1 MRFTF
6 VPESRPLE
14 GYTIKRAIHRGGFGE
29 VYYALSDAGKEV
41 ALKLLHN
48 NMEVELRGVSQCLNL
63 KHPNLVTIFD
73 IRQDSEQEHWIVME
87 YVGGQSLYDVLCKHP
102 SGMPLPE
109 ILTWLDGMTAGLS
122 FLHDRGLVH
131 RDLKPAN
138 IFSDAGIVK
147 IGDVGLSKYIS
158 DSRRSAQTQS
168 VGTVYYMAPEVAR
181 GRYGREVDVYS
192 MGIMLCEMM
201 TGHVPFE
208 GETTA
213 EILMKHLTAEPDLTR
228 LPNAVRMVLAAAL
241 EKDPARR
248 IASVDLLRQRF
259 VEAVTNPQSANVPK
273 VSATPPPQPTQTHSE
288 NSTAD
293 FSSRPVDEFQPAQPT
308 TMAQLQQYFDE
319 HIPYS
324 VKWMLSIAFLT
335 LLVNSGTTGPRNT
348 IPEILVISIILGAL
362 GAWLLPSAKSKLRT
376 AADQMRSRGP
386 ATSTATPVIVSADPA
401 LPGRGQATHQ
411 RPKVSPVILRTASP
425 TTLRTIPLSQRL
437 VAITSSMALS
447 MSSVLVV
454 SLLLYFAT
462 PVLPS
467 EADALFFAIATL
479 MVTWAVIIPSRLM
492 EGTRIEPWYRR
503 IVLGGCGAIAGG
515 VVGRMARFLMLEESA
530 MLKSSGRGYLE
541 RLSSLSTDTNTPT
554 LAGFVIFLT
563 LLFFV
568 RRWWWQ
574 ADSFRKHRL
583 RISSALATAFI
594 AMLLARLTAF
604 PVTFAGTLALAVS
617 VVVQLSSAWTPID
630 QRFLSAG
637 SVETG
642 RRR

>member
-102 SGMPLPE
+102 SGMPLSE

-228 LPNAVRMVLAAAL
+228 LPHAVRTVLAAAL
-241 EKDPARR
+241 EKDPAQR
-248 IASVDLLRQRF
+248 IPSVDLLRQQF
-259 VEAVTNPQSANVPK
+259 VEAITNPQSANRPK
-273 VSATPPPQPTQTHSE
+273 VPATPPPTATQTHVS
-288 NSTAD
+288 NSAATS
-293 FSSRPVDEFQPAQPT
+293 SSRPDGEFPPAQLT
-308 TMAQLQQYFDE
+308 TMARLQQFFDDR
-319 HIPYS
+319 IPYS

-335 LLVNSGTTGPRNT
+335 LLINSGTTGPRNT

-362 GAWLLPSAKSKLRT
+362 GAWLLPSAKSRLRT
-376 AADQMRSRGP
+376 AVDHMRSRGP
-386 ATSTATPVIVSADPA
+386 ATSNVPPVIASSDPA
-401 LPGRGQATHQ
+401 VPARGNAIHQ
-411 RPKVSPVILRTASP
+411 RPKASPVILRNASP
-425 TTLRTIPLSQRL
+425 TTVRIIPVSQRL
-437 VAITSSMALS
+437 VTMTSSMALS
-447 MSSVLVV
+447 LSSVLVV

-479 MVTWAVIIPSRLM
+479 LVTWAVIIPSRLM

-503 IVLGGCGAIAGG
+503 IILGGFGASAGL
-515 VVGRMARFLMLEESA
+515 VVGKMARFLMLEEST

-541 RLSSLSTDTNTPT
+541 RLSSLSTETNTPT
-554 LAGFVIFLT
+554 VAGFVIFLT

-574 ADSFRKHRL
+574 ADSFRKQRL
-583 RISSALATAFI
+583 RIASALATAFI

-630 QRFLSAG
+630 QRFLSVG
-637 SVETG
+637 SAETG
-642 RRR
+642 GRR